1 MARGKTREQ
10 CAEMGKQTQFT
21 PANANEM
28 RERGLIVR
36 RDNAA
41 RNAWFDEYTD
51 LALTLAGLSSMEF
64 EQRFAHPETKREE
77 ILLWQFSDPAQAYK
91 TLKDFQ
97 ERVQGTPK
105 QMKEVKVDAP
115 KGLTISVNSE
125 EVKEAIENLV

>member
-1 MARGKTREQ
+1 MARGKSKEEL
-10 CAEMGKQTQFT
+10 AEIGKATQFT
-21 PANANEM
+21 SKNANEM

-41 RNAWFDEYTD
+41 RNEWFEEYTD

-77 ILLWQFSDPAQAYK
+77 ILLWRFSDPATAYF

-105 QMKEVKVDAP
+105 QMKELNVTAP
-115 KGLTISVNSE
+115 KGLTISVNSQ
-125 EVKEAIENLV
+125 EVADAINELV